1 MFDDDPNSGC
11 EILRQALRARCKSNH
26 FLVEM
31 AAGVGAEAEALH
43 LFMAQDARLAPAVM
57 SKLAGSLDRGGCLVR
72 RGDRP
77 AAARQMW
84 MMNTPESVTFV
95 AIVAILVALLV

>member
-57 SKLAGSLDRGGCLVR
+57 SKLAGRLIGADAWYDAGTDRLRHVKCR
-72 RGDRP
+72 
-77 AAARQMW
+77 
-84 MMNTPESVTFV
+84 
-95 AIVAILVALLV
+95 